1 MYKEHKYVFYIP
13 GIMCSSCVGTVNDR
27 LKSQY
32 ITSSTPSITIQ
43 TAQASEVTKQVVI
56 TIKENNVPVDV
67 VMAAINSQLPDG
79 LQCTSQ
85 VLPSN
90 VRMRVLLGLI
100 GVVGGLALLILPFVM
115 TGLPMLP
122 IAIISTI
129 ITLMLGASSYRK
141 AASIF
146 FFNGGLHMDTLFAVS
161 TLTAIGVSIA
171 AFFVPGLPMMFEA
184 GLLIFGFRHIGE
196 AIRES
201 LEKRMGFH
209 MRFQDKASR
218 QVNKVW
224 DGVLVKT
231 LSSDLVVGDEI
242 ELTAGMVS
250 PVDGTYL
257 TGDGFINNDSNDG
270 LDHLVSAKLCSQ
282 IFAGM
287 VVESGSIRLKVLQPV
302 AFSSLARRDEL
313 EKSLNHGKKSSWET
327 KANQYLRYFIPGIF
341 LLSALSGV
349 VVGLLFTPSLAI
361 LCAVSVLVSAC
372 PCTLGL
378 VTGLSVY
385 VGMKKASDA
394 GMNFNCTQELES
406 AYQTDCV
413 VWDLNGTLTTL
424 EPKITSVVVQPNCDE
439 HEFLSY
445 CLSLESFSNK
455 SIANSICEYAKA
467 RGISEKLI
475 VTQEHINKANHNG
488 ISATIEGVAYH
499 LGNSQLMNDH
509 NIAFEEPV
517 VEFDETAIY
526 LARDGRV
533 LGHIIV
539 KRPLRA
545 EAIVVVAALEAMGK
559 RNYIF
564 SGADG
569 KTVKAYAKKLNIPEQ
584 NIQWGCTPESKVQYI
599 EELQKDGHRV
609 AMIGDEENDAPA
621 IAAADFGVAMPIDGK
636 PHNMSQQQAKAIFK
650 INSLKPILAAFE
662 ISSQTAKTIGQNLEF
677 SIAYNVAASL
687 LSGGILLPL
696 GIILNAG
703 VGVFLMILQTSGILF
718 NTYRFK
724 QKKVLDVIGNNVKT
738 SSYSHM
744 DNLGLSKQSSQDNL
758 DFANKS
764 RNVEPSK
771 YQDSQRYE
779 ASSLGSDESCCM
791 VFATKL

>member
-1 MYKEHKYVFYIP
+1 MLSTEYVFSIP
-13 GIMCSSCVGTVNDR
+13 GIMCSSCVGTVNGR
-27 LKSQY
+27 LKSQHT
-32 ITSSTPSITIQ
+32 ISLTPLITIE
-43 TAQASEVTKQVVI
+43 TAQASELTKQVTI

-67 VMAAINSQLPDG
+67 VMAAINAQLPAG

-90 VRMRVLLGLI
+90 VRMRVFFGLI
-100 GVVGGLALLILPFVM
+100 GVVGGLALLILPFIM

-129 ITLMLGASSYRK
+129 ITFILGASSYRK

-146 FFNGGLHMDTLFAVS
+146 FMNGGLHMDTLFAVS
-161 TLTAIGVSIA
+161 TLTALGVSIA

-201 LEKRMGFH
+201 LEKRMGFQ
-209 MRFQDKASR
+209 MRFQDKAPKK
-218 QVNKVW
+218 VNKVSST
-224 DGVLVKT
+224 GLVET
-231 LSSDLVVGDEI
+231 LSADLMAGDVF
-242 ELTAGMVS
+242 ELTAGMIS
-250 PVDGTYL
+250 PVDATYL
-257 TGDGFINNDSNDG
+257 SGDGFISNDLNDG
-270 LDHLVSAKLCSQ
+270 LDHLLSAKLCPK
-282 IFAGM
+282 ILAGM
-287 VVESGSIRLKVLQPV
+287 VVERGSIRLTVTQPV
-302 AFSSLARRDEL
+302 ALSSLVRFDQL
-313 EKSLNHGKKSSWET
+313 EKSLNHEKKSSWET
-327 KANQYLRYFIPGIF
+327 KANQYLRYFIPGVF
-341 LLSALSGV
+341 LLSAVSGV

-361 LCAVSVLVSAC
+361 LCAISVLVSAC

-424 EPKITSVVVQPNCDE
+424 RPEITSVVVEPNCDE

-499 LGNSQLMNDH
+499 LGNSQLMSDH

-526 LARDGRV
+526 LARDGHV

-584 NIQWGCTPESKVQYI
+584 NLKWGCTPESKVQYI

-621 IAAADFGVAMPIDGK
+621 IAAADFGVAMPVDGK
-636 PHNMSQQQAKAIFK
+636 PYNMSQQQAKAVFT
-650 INSLKPILAAFE
+650 INSLEPILAAFE
-662 ISSQTAKTIGQNLEF
+662 ISLQTAKTIGQNLRF
-677 SIAYNVAASL
+677 SILYNVIASL

-696 GIILNAG
+696 GIALNAG
-703 VGVFLMILQTSGILF
+703 VGVFLMILQTCGILL

-724 QKKVLDVIGNNVKT
+724 QEKLLDVVENDVKT
-738 SSYSHM
+738 SSYSLM
-744 DNLGLSKQSSQDNL
+744 DNLGLSKQSSRDNL
-758 DFANKS
+758 DSANKP

-771 YQDSQRYE
+771 FRDSQCYE
-779 ASSLGSDESCCM
+779 ASSLGSDEWCCV